1 MYLLL
6 QKHNTFCMTRIFK
19 LKRSQYEKHGSKKQD
34 SLYQHSLLQLKHTV
48 LGSVTFLNIKGK
60 KDLKKV
66 SEN

>member
-1 MYLLL
+1 MCLLP
-6 QKHNTFCMTRIFK
+6 QKHNTFSTRWIFNHK
-19 LKRSQYEKHGSKKQD
+19 ISQYEKGVDRKQN
-34 SLYQHSLLQLKHTV
+34 SLYHHSLLQLKHIV